1 MKIIELDML
10 DYEDDD
16 TINDEVRRIEP
27 TSGTDTHKSDDELI
41 IRGGGNKYD
50 DLINDHLGRRDE

>member
-1 MKIIELDML
+1 ML
-10 DYEDDD
+10 DYDD